1 MQILAQ
7 KGHDITIKLTEKA
20 SKEPIMMAT
29 VQLNPLG
36 AYAVSDTKGNAVL
49 KNIPEGSYTLVV
61 SYVGF
66 EPIQQQLKVTKPL
79 TMQLQMVETSLALKE
94 VTVVAKQSSWFQDN

>member
-1 MQILAQ
+1 
-7 KGHDITIKLTEKA
+7 
-20 SKEPIMMAT
+20 MMAT

-36 AYAVSDTKGNAVL
+36 AYAVTDIKGNAVL

-66 EPIQQQLKVTKPL
+66 EPIKQQLKVTKAL

-94 VTVVAKQSSWFQDN
+94 VTVVAKQNASGTSTSAIIGR

>member
-1 MQILAQ
+1 
-7 KGHDITIKLTEKA
+7 
-20 SKEPIMMAT
+20 MMAT

-36 AYAVSDTKGNAVL
+36 AYAVTDIKGNAVL

-66 EPIQQQLKVTKPL
+66 EPIKQQLKVTKAV
-79 TMQLQMVETSLALKE
+79 TMQL
-94 VTVVAKQSSWFQDN
+94 